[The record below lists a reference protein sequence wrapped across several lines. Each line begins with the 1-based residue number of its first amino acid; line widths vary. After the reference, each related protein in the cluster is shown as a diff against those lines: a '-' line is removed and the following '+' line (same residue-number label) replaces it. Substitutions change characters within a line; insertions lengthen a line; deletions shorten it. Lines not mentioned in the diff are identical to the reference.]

1 MRPDLV
7 IPSTCKT
14 PCLFRQYAG
23 PGQFSQCT
31 VYLAKVQYGSVI
43 LMVLYGLNG
52 TLYIYYVYDTCGS
65 IGFYMILVH
74 GISTRSWN
82 RAPAKSL
89 RLPADKGVPS
99 SDGFPLSNQSSLQD
113 KTCTDLHHLHHLHHS
128 DHIDALMALMVACFQ
143 DVAVLA
149 CSDCF
154 LFCTAMQ

>member
-1 MRPDLV
+1 
-7 IPSTCKT
+7 
-14 PCLFRQYAG
+14 
-23 PGQFSQCT
+23 
-31 VYLAKVQYGSVI
+31 
-43 LMVLYGLNG
+43 
-52 TLYIYYVYDTCGS
+52 
-65 IGFYMILVH
+65 MILVH